1 MALYL
6 VTAKK
11 TGSWGKVHFEK
22 GMNVEVVIQGATHS
36 ADSIKKVKD
45 AFLNKYGL
53 DIENLYSSSY
63 LDYEKL

>member
-36 ADSIKKVKD
+36 A
-45 AFLNKYGL
+45 
-53 DIENLYSSSY
+53 SSQTTISSEGFW
-63 LDYEKL
+63 L